1 MKDNQRKSMPIYSIL
16 RFFPLAIKQLARTI
30 MAGQD
35 QHIDGSVSEPKWDRD
50 KSNQHMQ
57 SLTRHLT
64 DYAEGEAIDDDGI
77 PHLAKIA
84 WRALA
89 QLQMDEETNLERE
102 AELEH
107 DVERDI
113 ISGTEWPY
121 VKSWGPYSD
130 ELEAEREKRMN
141 IIGQNG
147 NSGDHYDALKSAT
160 DDNPSNILH

>member
-1 MKDNQRKSMPIYSIL
+1 
-16 RFFPLAIKQLARTI
+16 
-30 MAGQD
+30 
-35 QHIDGSVSEPKWDRD
+35 
-50 KSNQHMQ
+50 MQ

-130 ELEAEREKRMN
+130 ELEQEREKRMN

-147 NSGDHYDALKSAT
+147 NSGDHYEALKDASKEK
-160 DDNPSNILH
+160 

>member
-35 QHIDGSVSEPKWDRD
+35 QHIDGETQEPQWDRE

-64 DYAEGEAIDDDGI
+64 DYASGETIDDDGI
-77 PHLAKIA
+77 PHLAKVA

-89 QLQMDEETNLERE
+89 QLQMDEEADLRQDDERP
-102 AELEH
+102 
-107 DVERDI
+107 DV
-113 ISGTEWPY
+113 ISGTEAAY
-121 VKSWGPYSD
+121 TTSWGPFSD

-160 DDNPSNILH
+160 DNPSNILH